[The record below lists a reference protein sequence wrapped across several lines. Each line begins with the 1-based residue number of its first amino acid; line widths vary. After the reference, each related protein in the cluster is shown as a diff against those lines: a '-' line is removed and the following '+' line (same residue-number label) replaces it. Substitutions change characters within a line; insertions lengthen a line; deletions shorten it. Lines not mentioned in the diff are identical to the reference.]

1 MTESAY
7 SSIRGAEISE
17 RSTELVLPSSAAAA
31 ALDDSPIVE
40 DASSRANFSGAAN
53 ANASFNPPSN
63 AASNTASNTASNAAP
78 SSATTGGWRTAGLAG
93 GTGASTEPGSDDDAR
108 HLREP
113 RAGMHGYDSPIAAS
127 PSEGTAS
134 LERGRT
140 EATFDAKPQ
149 SASIDATESEQRPI
163 EADRGQALPGDR
175 GPREGAVGHPQ
186 RPSFWRRIALGR
198 RSQAL
203 RAAQQEGETTMT
215 ASAATVPGSEG
226 RSSELR
232 TTPVVQRLVANR
244 DAGRDDNALAA
255 RANEAVER
263 RIVEPL
269 LQALVSVEAK
279 LERSH
284 VDLVGR
290 SDQVEQRLTQL
301 WDIEEQLGGLGELQ
315 ESVLHV
321 TEQQRRLEAA
331 LVAQTRILRWL
342 VGGII
347 LSLAVAAFSVA
358 FFLRVA
364 R

>member
-7 SSIRGAEISE
+7 SSIHGAEISE
-17 RSTELVLPSSAAAA
+17 RSTELVLPSSPAASTRGEIGDGGGVSAESA
-31 ALDDSPIVE
+31 TTTWRTAPLVSGV
-40 DASSRANFSGAAN
+40 ASGAA
-53 ANASFNPPSN
+53 ASPDASAPPELDAASPIPPESNASFAAARGPAEPLFESPPASARAHAISP
-63 AASNTASNTASNAAP
+63 AALENEPDVAS
-78 SSATTGGWRTAGLAG
+78 
-93 GTGASTEPGSDDDAR
+93 
-108 HLREP
+108 
-113 RAGMHGYDSPIAAS
+113 
-127 PSEGTAS
+127 
-134 LERGRT
+134 
-140 EATFDAKPQ
+140 
-149 SASIDATESEQRPI
+149 
-163 EADRGQALPGDR
+163 RGQALPGDR
-175 GPREGAVGHPQ
+175 GPRDAEAGSQ

-198 RSQAL
+198 RAQSL
-203 RAAQQEGETTMT
+203 RNVPNEYEPESRASEASSASRDGEGE
-215 ASAATVPGSEG
+215 
-226 RSSELR
+226 
-232 TTPVVQRLVANR
+232 VAI
-244 DAGRDDNALAA
+244 GQVLAA
-255 RANEAVER
+255 RRALATRDSNELVAKANESVER

-301 WDIEEQLGGLGELQ
+301 WDIEEQLGALGELQ

-364 R
+364 G

>member
-1 MTESAY
+1 MRPEFRASPPAERVTSAISLYDAGAAWNGGWMTESAY
-7 SSIRGAEISE
+7 SSIHGAEISE
-17 RSTELVLPSSAAAA
+17 RSSELVLPSSPGASTRGEIADRGGASAEVAPTTWRTAPLVSSADGAEAPELDAAAPIPPAPAAMTEFTRSPDFTQTPIAEPSAAAA
-31 ALDDSPIVE
+31 
-40 DASSRANFSGAAN
+40 
-53 ANASFNPPSN
+53 
-63 AASNTASNTASNAAP
+63 
-78 SSATTGGWRTAGLAG
+78 
-93 GTGASTEPGSDDDAR
+93 
-108 HLREP
+108 
-113 RAGMHGYDSPIAAS
+113 
-127 PSEGTAS
+127 
-134 LERGRT
+134 
-140 EATFDAKPQ
+140 
-149 SASIDATESEQRPI
+149 
-163 EADRGQALPGDR
+163 RGQALPGDR
-175 GPREGAVGHPQ
+175 GPRDAEAGSQ

-198 RSQAL
+198 RAQSL
-203 RAAQQEGETTMT
+203 RNAPSGDEPAARNGEVSSPARSGEGEI
-215 ASAATVPGSEG
+215 AIGQV
-226 RSSELR
+226 
-232 TTPVVQRLVANR
+232 
-244 DAGRDDNALAA
+244 LAA
-255 RANEAVER
+255 RRALATRDSEALVAKANESVER

-301 WDIEEQLGGLGELQ
+301 WDIEEQLGALGELQ

-364 R
+364 G

>member
-17 RSTELVLPSSAAAA
+17 RSTELVLPSSAAPP
-31 ALDDSPIVE
+31 ALDETTIRE
-40 DASSRANFSGAAN
+40 QAT
-53 ANASFNPPSN
+53 
-63 AASNTASNTASNAAP
+63 TASPAA
-78 SSATTGGWRTAGLAG
+78 GWRTTALAG
-93 GTGASTEPGSDDDAR
+93 SAQRADGARPAFDASAEVAEMAEIVEPAGPVGDSGSSE
-108 HLREP
+108 LE
-113 RAGMHGYDSPIAAS
+113 SSFTAS
-127 PSEGTAS
+127 PVEGA
-134 LERGRT
+134 
-140 EATFDAKPQ
+140 ATFA
-149 SASIDATESEQRPI
+149 AATFAAATGPAAAAERTSNE
-163 EADRGQALPGDR
+163 RGQALPGDR
-175 GPREGAVGHPQ
+175 GPRESANGTGP

-203 RAAQQEGETTMT
+203 RAAQQEGGATMT
-215 ASAATVPGSEG
+215 AGAATISPNES

-232 TTPVVQRLVANR
+232 STPVVQRLVANR
-244 DAGRDDNALAA
+244 DANRDENALAT

-301 WDIEEQLGGLGELQ
+301 WDIEEQLGALGELQ